1 VELLKEILQFT
12 DAIPYLLQGA
22 LITLALVAGALGVG
36 FILGLPMAMGQV
48 YGGRAARRLIGLY
61 IWFFRGLPV
70 LILLFLFYFG
80 LFSLFRLNLAAFPAA
95 ILVLGLRSAAYQS
108 QIFRG
113 GIQSLGQGQMLAAR
127 ALGMGTLRAIWYVV
141 LPQTLRVSIPSWSN
155 EYCILLKD
163 SAVTYAIGVMEILT
177 RGNFIATRTYQ
188 PMPIFLICAAIFIVL
203 TYGGTKLLHI
213 LERKVKIPGF
223 EERGGG
229 ELAS

>member
-1 VELLKEILQFT
+1 MELLKEILQFI
-12 DAIPYLLQGA
+12 DVVPYLLQGA
-22 LITLALVAGALGVG
+22 LITLALVAGALSVG
-36 FILGLPMAMGQV
+36 FGLGLPMALGQV
-48 YGGRAARRLIGLY
+48 YLRGTARRLIDIY

-80 LFSLFRLNLAAFPAA
+80 LFSLFKLNLAAFPAA

-113 GIQSLGQGQMLAAR
+113 SIQSLGQGQMLAAK
-127 ALGMGTLRAIWYVV
+127 ALGMGTVRAIWYVI
-141 LPQTLRVSIPSWSN
+141 LPQSLRVSIPSWSN

-188 PMPIFLICAAIFIVL
+188 PMPVFLICAVIFIIL
-203 TYGGTKLLHI
+203 TYGGTKLLHV

-229 ELAS
+229 NLA